1 MLSQLK
7 AATARAVITPPV
19 GITHANWGA
28 QIHTRAEGIDLDL
41 WATALVAASGKTQ
54 VAIVDLDLLDCPMF
68 LVTATREAITRLTGI
83 QANHIRISA
92 SHTHSAGNLWPAW
105 FPDGKEMIPAYVNSL
120 PERIAGAVWEAQRNL
135 RRARIAAGL
144 GHSQVAVNRRLWHP
158 EQKRIILGRNWDG
171 FADHEMVVAR
181 IDDEQ
186 EQPIATLVNYSC
198 HPTIMAYRNSLITPD
213 YPGVLRR
220 TVEDIVG
227 GKCLFLQGAAGNVH
241 PKESF
246 SSQSSDY
253 HRVGRLLGLEA
264 SKVALGL
271 DTLPRT
277 GKLLEVLESGA
288 ELGIYA
294 DEADSEPDGTLLVA
308 TKTIELPLIDLPSIE
323 EVTADYERKSADLTE
338 ARLKGDEKEIQRC
351 SMLAKRIGMKL
362 GHTRNY
368 QGRKTADIE
377 LQVMRIGCLALVCI
391 QGEPFAEIGAEI
403 RHQSP
408 FQNTIFSGYSN
419 GIFAYIPMEYD
430 YEQGG
435 YGVWNSPVTHGAAE
449 KVIDESLAL
458 LRKIL

>member
-28 QIHTRAEGIDLDL
+28 QTHIRAEGIDLDL
-41 WATALVAASGKTQ
+41 WATVLVVANGQTQ
-54 VAIVDLDLLDCPMF
+54 VAIIDLDLGNCPMSF
-68 LVTATREAITRLTGI
+68 VTATREAITKLTGI

-92 SHTHSAGNLWPAW
+92 SHTHSAGSLAPAW
-105 FPDGKEMIPAYVNSL
+105 FPDGKEMMPAYINSL
-120 PERIAGAVWEAQRNL
+120 PERIAGAVWEAQCNL

-144 GHSQVAVNRRLWHP
+144 GHSEVAVNRRLWHP

-171 FADHEMVVAR
+171 FADHELVVAR

-186 EQPIATLVNYSC
+186 EQPIATVANYSC
-198 HPTIMAYRNSLITPD
+198 HPTIMAYGNSLVTPD

-220 TVEDIVG
+220 TVEDIIG

-246 SSQSSDY
+246 SNRSADY

-264 SKVALGL
+264 GKVALGL

-277 GKLLEVLESGA
+277 EKLLEVLESGA
-288 ELGIYA
+288 ELGIYV

-308 TKTIELPLIDLPSIE
+308 AKTIELPLIDLPSIE
-323 EVTADYERKSADLTE
+323 GATADFEQKSADLAE
-338 ARLKGDEKEIQRC
+338 ARLKGDKKEIQRC
-351 SMLAKRIGMKL
+351 SGLARRISMKL
-362 GHTRNY
+362 RNIRNY
-368 QGRKTADIE
+368 HGKKTASIE
-377 LQVMRIGCLALVCI
+377 LQAMRIGCLALVCMP
-391 QGEPFAEIGAEI
+391 GEPFVEIGAEI

-408 FQNTIFSGYSN
+408 FQNTMFSGYSN
-419 GIFAYIPMEYD
+419 GRFTYIPMEYD
-430 YEQGG
+430 YESGG
-435 YGVWNSPVTHGAAE
+435 YGVWNSPVAQGAAE

-458 LRKIL
+458 LREIH

>member
-41 WATALVAASGKTQ
+41 WATALVAASGQTQ

-198 HPTIMAYRNSLITPD
+198 HPTIMASPE
-213 YPGVLRR
+213 GVL
-220 TVEDIVG
+220 
-227 GKCLFLQGAAGNVH
+227 Q
-241 PKESF
+241 
-246 SSQSSDY
+246 
-253 HRVGRLLGLEA
+253 
-264 SKVALGL
+264 
-271 DTLPRT
+271 
-277 GKLLEVLESGA
+277 
-288 ELGIYA
+288 
-294 DEADSEPDGTLLVA
+294 
-308 TKTIELPLIDLPSIE
+308 
-323 EVTADYERKSADLTE
+323 
-338 ARLKGDEKEIQRC
+338 
-351 SMLAKRIGMKL
+351 
-362 GHTRNY
+362 
-368 QGRKTADIE
+368 
-377 LQVMRIGCLALVCI
+377 
-391 QGEPFAEIGAEI
+391 
-403 RHQSP
+403 
-408 FQNTIFSGYSN
+408 
-419 GIFAYIPMEYD
+419 
-430 YEQGG
+430 
-435 YGVWNSPVTHGAAE
+435 
-449 KVIDESLAL
+449 
-458 LRKIL
+458 